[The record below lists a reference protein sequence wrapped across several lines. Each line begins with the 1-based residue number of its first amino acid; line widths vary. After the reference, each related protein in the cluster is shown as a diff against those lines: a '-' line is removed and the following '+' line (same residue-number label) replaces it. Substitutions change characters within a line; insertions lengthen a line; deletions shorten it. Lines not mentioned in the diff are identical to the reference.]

1 MRDPSFYLGAAAIG
15 GGLAGCLSAA
25 LTPWVRGLAL
35 RHGAAPPPRDRD
47 VHQEP
52 VARWGGIAIFVAF
65 AVSLLMA
72 ALAVHYI
79 FGRPIAE
86 RTLRAG
92 VGLVLAGTILSIV
105 GAFDDRYD
113 LSAGKQ
119 MLAQVGCSCLVMAF
133 GVRIDFLSNPFG
145 DGMIALGWLAYPI
158 TLAWL
163 IAVSNAVN
171 WFDGIDGLAAGV
183 SAISAIFLA
192 LMAAWSSQPGLTIF
206 AAALGGSLLG
216 FLRFNFNPAKIFM
229 GGGAQVVGFILASIS
244 TVGAFKA
251 PVALAVAVPVLVLA
265 LPLFDTASVI
275 TRRWREGRP
284 IYQADKSHLHHR
296 LLARGFSQRQTVL
309 ILYGVSLSFCLVA
322 FGVFL
327 LTGSRG

>member
-25 LTPWVRGLAL
+25 LTPWVRCLAL

-47 VHQEP
+47 VHREP

-65 AVSLLMA
+65 AVSLLVA
-72 ALAVHYI
+72 ALAVHYL
-79 FGRPIAE
+79 FGRPIAP
-86 RTLRAG
+86 RTLWAG

-105 GAFDDRYD
+105 GAIDDRYD

-119 MLAQVGCSCLVMAF
+119 MAAQVLCSFIVMAF

-145 DGMIALGWLAYPI
+145 DGMIVLGWWAYPL

-183 SAISAIFLA
+183 SAISAVFLA

-229 GGGAQVVGFILASIS
+229 GGGAPVVGFILASIS

-251 PVALAVAVPVLVLA
+251 PVALAVAIPVLVLA
-265 LPLFDTASVI
+265 LPLFDTATVI

-284 IYQADKSHLHHR
+284 IYKADKSHLHHR
-296 LLARGFSQRQTVL
+296 LLELGVRQRQTVL
-309 ILYGVSLSFCLVA
+309 ILSGGSLSFCLVA